1 MRKMKK
7 QMVGRQIVDAA
18 VSCAARTTSTL
29 MNRTDLS
36 LHLREHIGL
45 NFNALDT
52 RGSEL

>member
-1 MRKMKK
+1 MKK

-29 MNRTDLS
+29 MNKTDPS
-36 LHLREHIGL
+36 LHLREHTVP